1 MSLIKNEDSSNEFN
15 YDKLLSIKP
24 KKKLIRNIYNISN
37 VNKNKN
43 NKDLN
48 YLDTSILTESDT
60 ETEKSSNEIYSDEI
74 SMNSTLY
81 KTHELKAISVVSDL
95 TLTNTQKKYISH
107 NLKEYNENSI
117 INMDI
122 SDDEEIEI
130 NINKNELKKSFLPC
144 RQEEQ
149 NVIFNYIKNGLKTN
163 GSYNSLYICG
173 MTGTGKTESV
183 NRVIEIIE
191 KENNENNGI
200 PFRKLFINCINF
212 DSNEKLIKCIYSF
225 IFSNHQKNMKVSKY
239 LNILDSFF
247 SKRNN
252 YNGNKYLN
260 DPTNSHII
268 LIIDEIDYLIN
279 KFQLLLYHIFNWSLY
294 PNSKLIIISIS
305 NIININQLFLSKIE
319 SRFGQNK
326 LLVKPYT
333 KEQIREI
340 INYKEINLK
349 LFDEDALKLTSM
361 KVAAINGDLRRV
373 ILILKRAIEIHNNEI
388 NNNKIDNQ
396 KNLINKFYIIKA
408 CNDLFD
414 NKIINIIKNLKI
426 LEKIVIGAILY
437 NINKNYSNC
446 TNLEN
451 IYDTVDLLL
460 QKYNEFNM
468 EKGKLELD
476 INWEEF
482 KNIIHNMK
490 RIGIIKF
497 LDNDIT
503 NFKDNLILIKFYV
516 DEFSVACESDEDFR
530 PVYSFL
536 MNSIN

>member
-1 MSLIKNEDSSNEFN
+1 MSLIENEDSSNELSPE
-15 YDKLLSIKP
+15 KLLSLKP
-24 KKKLIRNIYNISN
+24 KKKLIRSVYNLTNLKKI
-37 VNKNKN
+37 KNDKY
-43 NKDLN
+43 LN
-48 YLDTSILTESDT
+48 DMDTSIITESDT
-60 ETEKSSNEIYSDEI
+60 ETEKSSGEIYSDEI

-81 KTHELKAISVVSDL
+81 KIHELKAISVVSDL
-95 TLTNTQKKYISH
+95 SLTNTKKKYISP
-107 NLKEYNENSI
+107 NLKQSNENST

-122 SDDEEIEI
+122 SDDEEMEI

-149 NVIFNYIKNGLKTN
+149 KEIYYYIKNGLKTN

-183 NRVIEIIE
+183 NRVLEIIE
-191 KENNENNGI
+191 EENKENKGT
-200 PFRKLFINCINF
+200 PFRTLFINCVNF
-212 DSNEKLIKCIYSF
+212 DTNEKLIKCIYSF
-225 IFSNHQKNMKVSKY
+225 IFSNQQKNIKVSRN

-247 SKRNN
+247 SERNN
-252 YNGNKYLN
+252 YNRNIYLN

-268 LIIDEIDYLIN
+268 LILDEIDYLIN
-279 KFQLLLYHIFNWSLY
+279 KFQILLYHIFNWSLY

-305 NIININQLFLSKIE
+305 NLININQLFLSKIE

-326 LLVKPYT
+326 LLLKPYT

-340 INYKEINLK
+340 INYKEINLN
-349 LFDEDALKLTSM
+349 LFEEDALKLTSM

-373 ILILKRAIEIHNNEI
+373 ILILKRAVEIHNYEI
-388 NNNKIDNQ
+388 NNDKKESQ
-396 KNLINKFYIIKA
+396 KKLINKFYIIKA

-426 LEKIVIGAILY
+426 LEKIVIGSILY
-437 NINKNYSNC
+437 NINKNNNNC
-446 TNLEN
+446 TNIES
-451 IYDTVDLLL
+451 IYDTMDLLF
-460 QKYNEFNM
+460 QKYNEVNI
-468 EKGKLELD
+468 KNGKLELD

-503 NFKDNLILIKFYV
+503 NFKDNLILIKFYA

-530 PVYSFL
+530 PLYNFL
-536 MNSIN
+536 INSIN

>member
-1 MSLIKNEDSSNEFN
+1 MSLIENEDSSNELSPE
-15 YDKLLSIKP
+15 KLLSLKP
-24 KKKLIRNIYNISN
+24 KKKLIRSVYNLTNLKKI
-37 VNKNKN
+37 KNDKY
-43 NKDLN
+43 LN
-48 YLDTSILTESDT
+48 DMDTSIITESDT
-60 ETEKSSNEIYSDEI
+60 ETEKSSGEIYSDEI

-81 KTHELKAISVVSDL
+81 KIHELKAISVVSDL
-95 TLTNTQKKYISH
+95 SLTNTKKKYISP
-107 NLKEYNENSI
+107 NLKQSNENST

-122 SDDEEIEI
+122 SDDEEMEI

-149 NVIFNYIKNGLKTN
+149 KEIYYYIKNGLKTN

-183 NRVIEIIE
+183 NRVLEIIE
-191 KENNENNGI
+191 EENKENKGT
-200 PFRKLFINCINF
+200 PFRTLFINCVNF
-212 DSNEKLIKCIYSF
+212 DTNEKLIKCIYSF
-225 IFSNHQKNMKVSKY
+225 IFSNQQKNIKVSRN

-247 SKRNN
+247 SERNN
-252 YNGNKYLN
+252 YNRNIYLN

-268 LIIDEIDYLIN
+268 LILDEIDYLIN
-279 KFQLLLYHIFNWSLY
+279 KFQILLYHIFNWSLY

-305 NIININQLFLSKIE
+305 NLININQLFLSKIE

-326 LLVKPYT
+326 LLLKPYT

-340 INYKEINLK
+340 INYKEINLN
-349 LFDEDALKLTSM
+349 LFEEDALKLTSM

-373 ILILKRAIEIHNNEI
+373 ILILKRAVEIHNYEI
-388 NNNKIDNQ
+388 NNDKKESQ
-396 KNLINKFYIIKA
+396 KKLINKFYIIKA

-426 LEKIVIGAILY
+426 LEKIVIGSILY
-437 NINKNYSNC
+437 NINKNNNNC
-446 TNLEN
+446 TNIES
-451 IYDTVDLLL
+451 IYDTMDLLF
-460 QKYNEFNM
+460 QKYNEVNI
-468 EKGKLELD
+468 KNGKLELD

-497 LDNDIT
+497 LDNDIN
-503 NFKDNLILIKFYV
+503 NFKDNLILIKFYA

-530 PVYSFL
+530 PLYNFL
-536 MNSIN
+536 INSIN

>member
-1 MSLIKNEDSSNEFN
+1 MSLIENEDSSNELSPE
-15 YDKLLSIKP
+15 KLLSLKP
-24 KKKLIRNIYNISN
+24 KKKLIRSVYNLTNLKKI
-37 VNKNKN
+37 KNDKY
-43 NKDLN
+43 LN
-48 YLDTSILTESDT
+48 DMDTSIITESDT
-60 ETEKSSNEIYSDEI
+60 ETEKSSGEIYSDEI

-81 KTHELKAISVVSDL
+81 KIHELKAISVVSDL
-95 TLTNTQKKYISH
+95 SLTNTKKKYISP
-107 NLKEYNENSI
+107 NLKQSNENST

-122 SDDEEIEI
+122 SDDEEMEI

-149 NVIFNYIKNGLKTN
+149 KEIYYYIKNGLKTN

-183 NRVIEIIE
+183 NRVLEIIE
-191 KENNENNGI
+191 EENKENKGT
-200 PFRKLFINCINF
+200 PFRTLFINCVNF
-212 DSNEKLIKCIYSF
+212 DTNEKLIKCIYSF
-225 IFSNHQKNMKVSKY
+225 IFSNQQKNIKVSRN

-247 SKRNN
+247 SERNN
-252 YNGNKYLN
+252 YNRNIYLN

-268 LIIDEIDYLIN
+268 LILDEIDYLIN
-279 KFQLLLYHIFNWSLY
+279 KFQILLYHIFNWSLY

-305 NIININQLFLSKIE
+305 NLININQLFLSKIE

-326 LLVKPYT
+326 LLLKPYT

-340 INYKEINLK
+340 INYKEINLN
-349 LFDEDALKLTSM
+349 LFEEDALKLTSM

-373 ILILKRAIEIHNNEI
+373 ILILKRAVEIHNYEI
-388 NNNKIDNQ
+388 NNDKKESQ
-396 KNLINKFYIIKA
+396 KKLINKYYIIKA

-426 LEKIVIGAILY
+426 LEKIVIGSILY
-437 NINKNYSNC
+437 NINKNNNNC
-446 TNLEN
+446 TNIES
-451 IYDTVDLLL
+451 IYDTMDLLF
-460 QKYNEFNM
+460 QKYNEVNI
-468 EKGKLELD
+468 KNGKLELD

-503 NFKDNLILIKFYV
+503 NFKDNLILIKFYA

-530 PVYSFL
+530 PVYNFL
-536 MNSIN
+536 INSIN

>member
-247 SKRNN
+247 SKRNT

-349 LFDEDALKLTSM
+349 LFDEDALKF
-361 KVAAINGDLRRV
+361 
-373 ILILKRAIEIHNNEI
+373 ILKRAIEIHNNEI